1 MIIYII
7 YIMIYAGLNSF
18 PNPINNVP
26 QRRVIYRIVLENAE
40 GGNISLPA
48 PVGDAFSKTS
58 RPWNK

>member
-1 MIIYII
+1 
-7 YIMIYAGLNSF
+7 MIYAGLNSF
-18 PNPINNVP
+18 SNLINNVS
-26 QRRVIYRIVLENAE
+26 QHRVTYRIVLENEE